1 MQKKIVIPAIHRVFV
16 TQHQLLFDDAKER
29 GKIHLLGDGRCD
41 SPGYNAKYCTYTAI
55 GKQTGVIMGMHV
67 SYVGVAGNSA
77 MKLDGLKNVIQR
89 LYDNVINI
97 SSLTTDR
104 HKQVRSFLRKK
115 RKDIRYQF
123 GVWYFAKNI
132 RKHLLKAAKKK
143 CCSGPWIKAI
153 KNHFWWY
160 CATCKGDVKLLREKW
175 IGILYHIKNVHEWEG
190 AYAAMKKIV

>member
-104 HKQVRSFLRKK
+104 HKQVRSFSRKK

-175 IGILYHIKNVHEWEG
+175 IGILYHIKNVH
-190 AYAAMKKIV
+190 